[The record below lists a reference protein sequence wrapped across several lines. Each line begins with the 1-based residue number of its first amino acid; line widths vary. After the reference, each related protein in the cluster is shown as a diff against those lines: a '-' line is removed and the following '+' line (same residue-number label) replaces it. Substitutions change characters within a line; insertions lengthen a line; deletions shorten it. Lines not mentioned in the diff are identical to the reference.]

1 MDSHVLQEAH
11 HITAPSG
18 SDGSSA
24 KSILEDEVPPDDPR
38 DEPTGVRANES
49 MIRYRSC
56 VQKLHENYIVIP
68 FRMKKSIP
76 LRFAKAQENAAALA
90 KKLVGHSSVT
100 NVRYPGFGAIISFE
114 IAGDAAAA
122 ERVCDGASLII
133 NATSLGGVET
143 TWERRRRWQLESHS
157 IPENLI
163 RISVGCENVD
173 DLWRDIDTALTKA

>member
-1 MDSHVLQEAH
+1 MSYGAIPGPFEAWL
-11 HITAPSG
+11 ALRG
-18 SDGSSA
+18 
-24 KSILEDEVPPDDPR
+24 
-38 DEPTGVRANES
+38 
-49 MIRYRSC
+49 IRT
-56 VQKLHENYIVIP
+56 
-68 FRMKKSIP
+68 FP

-90 KKLVGHSSVT
+90 KKLAGHSSVT

-173 DLWRDIDTALTKA
+173 DLWRDIDTALAKA

>member
-1 MDSHVLQEAH
+1 
-11 HITAPSG
+11 
-18 SDGSSA
+18 
-24 KSILEDEVPPDDPR
+24 
-38 DEPTGVRANES
+38 
-49 MIRYRSC
+49 
-56 VQKLHENYIVIP
+56 
-68 FRMKKSIP
+68 
-76 LRFAKAQENAAALA
+76 LRFTKAQENAAALA
-90 KKLVGHSSVT
+90 KKLAGHSAVT